1 MILLIRNHEGGL
13 WHHRMLIPFL
23 DLLNKGMKVV
33 SAPGFHPDMD
43 LSETKIVVFQRI
55 ISLKGKTKE
64 YIDFLHSKGIKVIFE
79 IDDYWN
85 LPESHSE
92 YIKYRVMQV
101 SKYTIEAIKYSDVVF
116 TTTTRLA
123 SYVKKFNKNVHIVPN
138 CLDLREKQWQST
150 KIDHS
155 LVRFAYICGV
165 HHKEDSTILQAP
177 TTLMHEKL
185 DCQILLGGY
194 NNNSAG
200 HYQFIEERLTDNYR
214 ALDADYVNYLKE
226 NTQLQ
231 EHYSMF
237 QKYRRLWAQPVNS
250 YGTMYDNV
258 DVALVPLKENDF
270 NACKSEL
277 KIVEAGT
284 KKCAVISSNVDPY
297 KNIPG
302 VLYADKPIDFY
313 HHAKKLMDK
322 NYRDDMASILHEH
335 ILLNFDL
342 QKVNQIRKQVCE
354 KLVSE

>member
-33 SAPGFHPDMD
+33 SAQGFSTDMD

-55 ISLKGKTKE
+55 VSLKGKTKE

-85 LPESHSE
+85 LPETHAE
-92 YIKYRVMQV
+92 WIKYRIHQV
-101 SKYTIEAIKYSDVVF
+101 STQTIEAIKYSDAVF
-116 TTTTRLA
+116 TTTERLA
-123 SYVKKFNKNVHIVPN
+123 SKIRVHNKQVYVVPN
-138 CLDLREKQWQST
+138 CLDLREKQWQTS
-150 KIDHS
+150 KLEHP

-165 HHKEDSTILQAP
+165 HHKEDATILQAP
-177 TTLMHEKL
+177 STLMHEKL

-194 NNNSAG
+194 NTNSAG
-200 HYQFIEERLTDNYR
+200 HYQFIEERLTDSYR
-214 ALDADYVNYLKE
+214 ALDQDYVDYLKQ
-226 NTQLQ
+226 NTQVQ

-237 QKYRRLWAQPVNS
+237 KKYRRLWAQPVNT
-250 YGTMYDNV
+250 YGMMYDHV
-258 DVALVPLKENDF
+258 DVAMVPLKPNEF

-313 HHAKKLMDK
+313 HHAKKLMEK
-322 NYRDDMASILHEH
+322 SYREDMANILHEH
-335 ILLNFDL
+335 ILTNFDL
-342 QKVNQIRKQVCE
+342 QKTNQIRQQVCE
-354 KLVSE
+354 KLASE